1 MIRCQFPKPILP
13 KISKIFMK
21 GSENNFI
28 ELNGVSMAT
37 FVPA

>member
-1 MIRCQFPKPILP
+1 MYNGIDNSFGNCI
-13 KISKIFMK
+13 
-21 GSENNFI
+21 NFI